1 VNIVQKVKPLNVVPE
16 PDESANEIHI
26 RELVRAGAFDE
37 ALVFLANGGCNEFSG
52 LDWSKSPLDRG
63 RTPIAFICSGQCK
76 KDVHDIESGNPKA
89 NETIQALIKAGCPL
103 DAVDGNG
110 YTALSYA
117 ANRLDARKVEIL
129 LAAGAHPDS
138 PGARFSPLASALMNP
153 NGGSSAIA
161 WILMRAGASVDQKT
175 VDRHGAERLSTLEFI
190 AELNA
195 KYDAN
200 IDSSPLVAFQEWE
213 SLMQDFGSSNVKS
226 APSFSL

>member
-1 VNIVQKVKPLNVVPE
+1 MNIVQKGKPLKVVPD
-16 PDESANEIHI
+16 PDESANVIHI
-26 RELVRAGAFDE
+26 RELVKAGALDE
-37 ALVFLANGGCNEFSG
+37 ALVFLANGGCDAFSA

-63 RTPIAFICSGQCK
+63 RTPIAFICSGQCR
-76 KDVHDIESGNPKA
+76 KDVEDIESGNQKA

-103 DAVDGNG
+103 DAVDGSG
-110 YTALSYA
+110 HTALNYA

-138 PGARFSPLASALMNP
+138 PGANFSPLVSALMNSRS
-153 NGGSSAIA
+153 GSAAIA
-161 WILMRAGASVDQKT
+161 WSLMRAGASPDQKSVDQ
-175 VDRHGAERLSTLEFI
+175 HGLDRLSTREII

-200 IDSSPLVAFQEWE
+200 IDSSPLVAFDEWKA
-213 SLMQDFGSSNVKS
+213 LKQDVGSSNAKS